1 MRWFPF
7 FILAY
12 VAFGIQTGLRGF
24 IDVRGAEPN
33 FVLLAAV
40 FVAVNAQR
48 DAALLGCLLL
58 GLFQD
63 LLSPHAAIGLNSF
76 AFGAIAV
83 CVVSTQEIVYKD
95 HFLTHL
101 TLGLGGGLLYAA
113 LVYGHGW
120 LYYVVMHAPLRASR
134 PSGGP
139 LLGGAVYTA
148 LVAPLVFGL
157 LRKIKRRFG
166 FRPLRTHGSGR
177 S

>member
-12 VAFGIQTGLRGF
+12 LVLGIQAGLRGF
-24 IDVRGAEPN
+24 MDIHGAEPN

-48 DAALLGCLLL
+48 NAALLGCLLL
-58 GLFQD
+58 GLAQD
-63 LLSPHAAIGLNSF
+63 LLAAQAPMGLNAF
-76 AFGAIAV
+76 ALGLIAIF
-83 CVVSTQEIVYKD
+83 VVSTQEIVYKD
-95 HFLTHL
+95 HLLTHL
-101 TLGLGGGLLYAA
+101 TLGLGGGLLYALIA
-113 LVYGHGW
+113 YGHGW
-120 LYYVVMHAPLRASR
+120 LYYVVMHPTVRNGR

-139 LLGGAVYTA
+139 LVTGALYTA
-148 LVAPLVFGL
+148 VVAPLFFGL

-177 S
+177 I